1 MDFSRKHVMGI
12 LNITPD
18 SFYDGNKYLQ
28 EKDILNRVEQILN
41 EGADIVDIG
50 AFSSRPGAKL
60 VSYKEERERLIP
72 NLKKIVKKFPEAI
85 ISIDTFRHQI
95 AKEAIEVG
103 AHIIN
108 DISAGNLDD
117 KMFEVIEQLQVPY
130 IIMHMKGIPE
140 NMQDNPHYE
149 NVIEEIKTFF
159 ENKINQLKKHRIHK
173 VIIDPGFGFGKT
185 LAQNFQILNN
195 LKEFSTFEKTILV
208 GISRKSMLYK
218 LLNKTPDD
226 VLLATSVAHTIA
238 LLNGANILR
247 VHDVAE
253 AVEVIK
259 IVESLKNSE

>member
-18 SFYDGNKYLQ
+18 SFYDGNQYFQ

-108 DISAGNLDD
+108 DISAGNLDN
-117 KMFEVIEQLQVPY
+117 KMFQVIEQLQVPY

-159 ENKINQLKKHRIHK
+159 ENKINQLKSIGY
-173 VIIDPGFGFGKT
+173 I
-185 LAQNFQILNN
+185 
-195 LKEFSTFEKTILV
+195 
-208 GISRKSMLYK
+208 K
-218 LLNKTPDD
+218 L
-226 VLLATSVAHTIA
+226 S
-238 LLNGANILR
+238 
-247 VHDVAE
+247 
-253 AVEVIK
+253 
-259 IVESLKNSE
+259 